1 MKEFDCIGCVGSAK
15 RNKNTQINT
24 KQPPQTWLLEFMPWP
39 IQIMYAS
46 WHVSNLLQR
55 QRDDGEKGKETQR
68 KTKQPPER
76 GTTPPTWLLEFMPR
90 PIQTIHVGHHFELA
104 MAWASLASLASLG
117 AARSATASCIVFAL
131 GQAMIRERAPCSPR
145 FARRLTVA

>member
-117 AARSATASCIVFAL
+117 AARSATASCIVFL
-131 GQAMIRERAPCSPR
+131 HW
-145 FARRLTVA
+145 ARR